1 MGMQIY
7 HLYSFIPLILNNV
20 SGHFFNLGILWG
32 FYFFGFFFCLF
43 VFCFVVVVEKVDD
56 DLDLWKTCKLFDSL
70 PVNGCLTM
78 RVLCWGWLM
87 SIIHWI
93 TVMIFFFLKFKF
105 LIVTESKVVVVV
117 GKKGRRKKMEET
129 MAARYWCHI
138 CSQMVNPVM
147 EADIKCPFSQVGE
160 QA

>member
-7 HLYSFIPLILNNV
+7 HLYSFISLILNNV

-32 FYFFGFFFCLF
+32 FYFFGFFWIFFFFLFCF
-43 VFCFVVVVEKVDD
+43 VLFCFVVVVEKVDD

-93 TVMIFFFLKFKF
+93 TVMIFFFFKFKF

-117 GKKGRRKKMEET
+117 GKKGRRKKWRKQWQQGIGVT
-129 MAARYWCHI
+129 SVHKWWI
-138 CSQMVNPVM
+138 LLWKL
-147 EADIKCPFSQVGE
+147 I
-160 QA
+160 